1 MKSGGIFTDMRI
13 QYDTYIQYSTV
24 HDTVQYDNFRLRD
37 TVLGTRARTYIII
50 FRYVP
55 GYIIKNVYVK
65 LLLLYFYCVQY
76 TVRST
81 VRRTLRCDFIRTT
94 CQEQA

>member
-1 MKSGGIFTDMRI
+1 MIRT
-13 QYDTYIQYSTV
+13 YSTV
-24 HDTVQYDNFRLRD
+24 RYMITVQYDNFRLRD
-37 TVLGTRARTYIII
+37 TVLGTRARTYII